1 MEQTSHS
8 DISVDAV
15 DACMLLSLF
24 TRLLSRNAC
33 GVEYPLTLR
42 STQRNDS
49 AWYTTLGNGEEK
61 TKARARGE
69 EQKKAMEET

>member
-15 DACMLLSLF
+15 DECMLLSLF

-33 GVEYPLTLR
+33 GVEYPLTLS